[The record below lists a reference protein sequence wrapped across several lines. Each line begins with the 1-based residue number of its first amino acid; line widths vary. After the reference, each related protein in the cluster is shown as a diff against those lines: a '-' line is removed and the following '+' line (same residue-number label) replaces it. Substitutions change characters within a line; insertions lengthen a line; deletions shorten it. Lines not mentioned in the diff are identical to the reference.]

1 MCPRS
6 PRMLS
11 PYKKFTLTRLIKI
24 WTHHGRRQ
32 IRLVRLEELGGT
44 EVRYAALSYCKGG
57 GGEQDVRT
65 TMQTFP
71 RHHTSIS
78 FEDLPRT
85 IQDAV
90 IVTENLGIQYLW
102 IDALCIKQDDE
113 EGRALEI
120 DLMGH
125 IYENAE
131 VTIVASRAERVQ
143 EGFLQNLL
151 PHGCDTPDRVFKM
164 QYRDLTGKVS
174 PIVIVPR
181 CF

>member
-1 MCPRS
+1 
-6 PRMLS
+6 
-11 PYKKFTLTRLIKI
+11 
-24 WTHHGRRQ
+24 
-32 IRLVRLEELGGT
+32 
-44 EVRYAALSYCKGG
+44 
-57 GGEQDVRT
+57 
-65 TMQTFP
+65 MQTFP

-143 EGFLQNLL
+143 EGFLQNHL